1 MKNILFLTVLFLTI
15 SCNNKTKKVE
25 EAPVKKVEEPAVIKE
40 NTALLI
46 VNYELKNM
54 TLEAHSE
61 LGSEVVS
68 NFSPGK
74 IDGLIGKTF
83 IGNVDNG
90 VFGGVYYFKNQ
101 KTLDAYLNS
110 SLWNGIATHP
120 SLINFKTDAY
130 GIAPISDLSNGN
142 ASIRKTEKTKVP
154 EGMSVLVVNYE
165 LKDMTLK
172 EHAALGLEVVS
183 NFSPGKI
190 DGLIGKTFIGNV
202 DNGVFGGVYYF
213 KNQNDLNNYLNS
225 DLWKGIVTHPNLVNF
240 KTDTYEVASISLA
253 SNGVPTL

>member
-1 MKNILFLTVLFLTI
+1 MKNFLFLTVLFLTI
-15 SCNNKTKKVE
+15 SCNHKTKKAE
-25 EAPVKKVEEPAVIKE
+25 DPAVKKVEKSAVEKE

-46 VNYELKNM
+46 
-54 TLEAHSE
+54 
-61 LGSEVVS
+61 
-68 NFSPGK
+68 
-74 IDGLIGKTF
+74 
-83 IGNVDNG
+83 
-90 VFGGVYYFKNQ
+90 
-101 KTLDAYLNS
+101 
-110 SLWNGIATHP
+110 
-120 SLINFKTDAY
+120 
-130 GIAPISDLSNGN
+130 
-142 ASIRKTEKTKVP
+142 
-154 EGMSVLVVNYE
+154 VNYE

>member
-46 VNYELKNM
+46 VNYELKDM

-90 VFGGVYYFKNQ
+90 IFGGVYYFKSQ
-101 KTLDAYLNS
+101 
-110 SLWNGIATHP
+110 
-120 SLINFKTDAY
+120 
-130 GIAPISDLSNGN
+130 
-142 ASIRKTEKTKVP
+142 E
-154 EGMSVLVVNYE
+154 E
-165 LKDMTLK
+165 
-172 EHAALGLEVVS
+172 
-183 NFSPGKI
+183 
-190 DGLIGKTFIGNV
+190 
-202 DNGVFGGVYYF
+202 
-213 KNQNDLNNYLNS
+213 LNNYLNS
-225 DLWKGIVTHPNLVNF
+225 ELWKGIVTHPNLVNF
-240 KTDTYEVASISLA
+240 KKDTYQVASISLI
-253 SNGVPTL
+253 SNGVPAF

>member
-1 MKNILFLTVLFLTI
+1 MRFFLFLTVLFLTI
-15 SCNNKTKKVE
+15 SCNHKIKKAEDPSIKKVE
-25 EAPVKKVEEPAVIKE
+25 KPAVENE

-46 VNYELKNM
+46 VNYELKDM
-54 TLEAHSE
+54 TLKEHAA

-68 NFSPGK
+68 NFAPGK

-110 SLWNGIATHP
+110 SLWKGIGTHP
-120 SLINFKTDAY
+120 SLVNFKTDAY

-142 ASIRKTEKTKVP
+142 ASIRKTEKTEVP

-213 KNQNDLNNYLNS
+213 KSQEDLNNYLNS
-225 DLWKGIVTHPNLVNF
+225 ELWKSIVAHPNLVNF
-240 KTDTYEVASISLA
+240 KKDTYQVASISLT
-253 SNGVPTL
+253 SNGVPAF